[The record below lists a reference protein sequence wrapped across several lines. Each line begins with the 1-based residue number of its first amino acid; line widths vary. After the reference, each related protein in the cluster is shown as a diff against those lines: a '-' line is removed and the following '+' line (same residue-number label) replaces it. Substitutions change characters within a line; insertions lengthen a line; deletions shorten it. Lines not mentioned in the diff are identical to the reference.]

1 MQSVGTP
8 LVPDRDFAPSPSD
21 GKITCLPTPPSQILP
36 LILDDV
42 FMAPA

>member
-8 LVPDRDFAPSPSD
+8 LVPDRDFATSPSD
-21 GKITCLPTPPSQILP
+21 GKITCPPTPSQILP